1 MRRGFPILLAALLAC
16 GGCQRKTVPPP
27 RAAVSL
33 EEDQTRPAADW
44 LKIEPV
50 ALLHQYVRL
59 ETTDAKGERPGAE
72 LLKAFFDCD
81 GIENEMV
88 CPAPER
94 CNLLARLPG
103 RKRDGALLLLNH
115 IDVAEAFAQRWKDAK
130 PFDGTIKLGY
140 LYGRGAYDMKS
151 LALAQAFAMRRLK
164 RAGIVPDS
172 DILFLAEASEELG
185 QQWGSHWLLEHRPEW
200 FGGVGA
206 VLNEGGDAE
215 MILRTVRFWGIE
227 NVQAGY
233 GLIEFESKDREKLKA
248 LASSWEKIETE
259 TVEPLPEVVLG
270 FGMLANHLVH
280 PLTDPLRHLDRVRR
294 NPAELAALPD
304 RYASFLESRIKWFG
318 PFNFPPGAEDNF
330 RNFVVVSTPP
340 GISSDRYVTPILK
353 DASSRSGIRITE
365 EFSSGLSPAS
375 PYLTADGKLTPFL
388 EMIRRV
394 TEGRYP
400 GVPFGPIPTFGGVT
414 TSIYFRRIG
423 IPAYGYPTVPT
434 NITDSVRRHAND
446 ERIFLRDYLNG
457 IDLYFDI
464 VQEFAFS
471 QNLSLISTR
480 K

>member
-1 MRRGFPILLAALLAC
+1 MRRLPLLLLAGLLAAGA
-16 GGCQRKTVPPP
+16 CQRKAVAPARPS
-27 RAAVSL
+27 VSL

-50 ALLHQYVRL
+50 ALLQQYVRL
-59 ETTDAKGERPGAE
+59 ETTDAKGEKQGAE
-72 LLKAFFDCD
+72 LLKAFFDCE
-81 GIENEMV
+81 GIENEIV

-103 RKRDGALLLLNH
+103 RKREGALLLLNH
-115 IDVAEAFAQRWKDAK
+115 IDVAEASAEMWKDAK
-130 PFDGTIKLGY
+130 PWDGTIKLGY

-151 LALAQAFAMRRLK
+151 LGLAQAFAMRRLK
-164 RAGIVPDS
+164 REGIVPNS

-185 QQWGSHWLLEHRPEW
+185 QEWGSRWLLEHRPEW
-200 FGGVGA
+200 FQGVRA

-233 GLIEFESKDREKLKA
+233 GLIEFESKDQDKLKA
-248 LASSWEKIETE
+248 LASSWEKIQTE

-270 FGMLANHLVH
+270 FDMLANHLVH

-294 NPAELAALPD
+294 NRAELAALPD

-318 PFNFPPGAEDNF
+318 PFKFPPGAADTF

-340 GISSDRYVTPILK
+340 GISSDRYVEPILK
-353 DASSRSGIRITE
+353 DAAGRAGIRVTQQ
-365 EFSSGLSPAS
+365 FSSGLSPAS

-388 EMIRRV
+388 EMIRIV

-414 TSIYFRRIG
+414 TSIYFRRLG
-423 IPAYGYPTVPT
+423 IPAYGYPVVPA
-434 NITDSVRRHAND
+434 NITDSARRHGND

-457 IDLYFDI
+457 LDLYADI
-464 VQEFAFS
+464 LEEFALS
-471 QNLSLISTR
+471 QNLSVEATEN
-480 K
+480 